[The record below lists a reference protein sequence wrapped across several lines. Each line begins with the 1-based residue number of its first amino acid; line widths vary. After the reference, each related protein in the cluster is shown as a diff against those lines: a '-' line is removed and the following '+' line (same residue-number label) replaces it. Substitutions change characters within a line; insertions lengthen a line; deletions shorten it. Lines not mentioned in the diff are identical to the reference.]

1 MAAEATM
8 HTMNNNQQKGG
19 NTQQQNMQQKTSLTY
34 DDKVVKKIAGLVAQ
48 DVPGI
53 LAMSGGLISHITE
66 KITDNENV
74 TKGIGAEV
82 GKKQVALDLDVIC
95 EYNRNIPQIF
105 KDTID
110 KVTKTVKDMTG
121 LDVIEIN
128 MHVDDVM
135 TKKEYEEQQNN
146 NNNNSRVDND
156 NNNNGGFMGMGGNS
170 RVQ

>member
-1 MAAEATM
+1 M
-8 HTMNNNQQKGG
+8 
-19 NTQQQNMQQKTSLTY
+19 
-34 DDKVVKKIAGLVAQ
+34 
-48 DVPGI
+48 
-53 LAMSGGLISHITE
+53 
-66 KITDNENV
+66 
-74 TKGIGAEV
+74 
-82 GKKQVALDLDVIC
+82 DVIC

-156 NNNNGGFMGMGGNS
+156 NNNGGFMGMGGNS